1 MKYVITGASGFL
13 GVDVCKELF
22 RQGHQIYAVCRRE
35 SKGLDNLPNDERL
48 SIAWADLN
56 HLNDIPSQVD
66 NADIFIHLAWR
77 GTISGGRFNPE
88 LQTENIQNAFTAMRV
103 AKQIGCRLFVDA
115 GSQAEYGTVTDIIT
129 EETPCNPFSDY
140 GKAKLQ
146 VWNEGQV
153 LCHDLGLKYIHL
165 RIFSVYGENDH
176 PYTLVMSLIQKMLRN
191 KPMDL
196 SPCTQ
201 NWNYIYSED
210 AAKIIAGLCS
220 YALNKSDFTAEVY
233 NIASDDTRL
242 LKDFVERMKDLTH
255 STSTLN
261 YGAITP
267 TNYVSL
273 QPSMDK
279 TLNVC
284 PIQFTPFDYVI
295 NKIVNKY
302 SEL

>member
-1 MKYVITGASGFL
+1 MKFVITGASGFL
-13 GVDVCKELF
+13 GVDICKELLS
-22 RQGHQIYAVCRRE
+22 QGHQINAVCRKE
-35 SKGLDNLPNDERL
+35 SKGLDNLPKDERL
-48 SIAWADLN
+48 SIVWADLN
-56 HLNDIPSQVD
+56 HLNDIASQV
-66 NADIFIHLAWR
+66 NHADVFIHLAWQ
-77 GTISGGRFNPE
+77 GTVSGGRFNPD
-88 LQTENIQNAFTAMRV
+88 LQAENIQNAFTAMHV
-103 AKQIGCRLFVDA
+103 AKQIGCKLFVDA
-115 GSQAEYGTVTDIIT
+115 GSQAEYGTVTENIT

-140 GKAKLQ
+140 GKAKLK
-146 VWNEGQV
+146 VWNDGKV
-153 LCHDLGLKYIHL
+153 LCQELGLRYIHL

-191 KPMDL
+191 EPMDL

-210 AAKIIAGLCS
+210 AARLIASLCS
-220 YALNKSDFTAEVY
+220 YAINKSDFVSEVY

-242 LKDFVERMKDLTH
+242 LKEFVERMKELTH

-267 TNYVSL
+267 ANYVSL
-273 QPSMDK
+273 QPSMYK
-279 TLNVC
+279 TLKAS

-302 SEL
+302 SKL